1 MSRII
6 FNHENVS
13 KCIVGTVGLPGERQF
28 FLQVTSSQGIT
39 CVAIEKSQAMALS
52 DRLRLMIKELRRNQL
67 ASFDELNILSE
78 RDDTTLEFPIT
89 EDFRV
94 GVIGISWQQ
103 DIQRIV
109 IEAQSIGDESLTELL
124 DEDEALLI
132 EDAPDLLSFK
142 LRIHQAKSFCDRTD
156 ALVVAGRQPLSILR
170 VASRPCRSFVSA
182 CQWIPSV
189 MLLEEIVTIGEL
201 RVEGRFVDASNA
213 TLYAITTAGEQEVPV
228 IYKPIAGERPLW
240 DFPDGNLAKR
250 ELAAYQ
256 LSELLELHLVPFTVI
271 REGPFGPGM
280 VQQWVEI
287 DESVDVVNLAQSEHE
302 DIRKMA
308 LFDAIVNNTDRKYGH
323 ILPTESG
330 KVFGCDHGVTFHED
344 PKLRTVLW
352 QFAAQ
357 PFTTQENELLKFAQL
372 NAGRSVANLLTSEE
386 IAALIQRIEQLLE
399 LGAFPE
405 PSQDWP
411 TIPWPPF

>member
-1 MSRII
+1 
-6 FNHENVS
+6 
-13 KCIVGTVGLPGERQF
+13 
-28 FLQVTSSQGIT
+28 
-39 CVAIEKSQAMALS
+39 
-52 DRLRLMIKELRRNQL
+52 
-67 ASFDELNILSE
+67 
-78 RDDTTLEFPIT
+78 
-89 EDFRV
+89 
-94 GVIGISWQQ
+94 
-103 DIQRIV
+103 
-109 IEAQSIGDESLTELL
+109 
-124 DEDEALLI
+124 
-132 EDAPDLLSFK
+132 
-142 LRIHQAKSFCDRTD
+142 
-156 ALVVAGRQPLSILR
+156 
-170 VASRPCRSFVSA
+170 
-182 CQWIPSV
+182 
-189 MLLEEIVTIGEL
+189 MLLEEIVAIGEL

-213 TLYAITTAGEQEVPV
+213 TLYAITTSGEHEVPV

-240 DFPDGNLAKR
+240 DFPDGNLANR

-256 LSELLELHLVPFTVI
+256 LSELLELHLVPFTVL
-271 REGPFGPGM
+271 REGPFGLGM

-287 DESVDVVNLAQSEHE
+287 DESIDVVNLAQSEHE

-308 LFDAIVNNTDRKYGH
+308 LFDAVINNTDRKYGH

-357 PFTTQENELLKFAQL
+357 PFTPQENELLKFAKL
-372 NAGRSVANLLTSEE
+372 NAGRSVANLVTSEE
-386 IAALIQRIEQLLE
+386 IAALGRRIEQLLE